1 MQLVRVFP
9 RWFTEQYEHGAELH
23 RQYNKAI
30 GEWGYYLNE
39 KSWYKGSHRGN
50 LGFCLWST
58 LGKTNFLSR
67 IPSDFKSFV
76 FEKSG
81 TQLEEKC
88 SCLVERINDSGTQ
101 LDLFKLAIP

>member
-1 MQLVRVFP
+1 MRVFP
-9 RWFTEQYEHGAELH
+9 RWFGEQYERGAELH

-39 KSWYKGSHRGN
+39 KSMYKGSHRGN
-50 LGFCLWST
+50 LGFCLWAT

-76 FEKSG
+76 FERSG
-81 TQLEEKC
+81 TQLDEKC
-88 SCLVERINDSGTQ
+88 SFLLERIDASGTQ
-101 LDLFKLAIP
+101 LDLFKLEIP